1 MAASLLRPT
10 CCGRGAPARA
20 GFTLAEVIVSTASM
34 AVLMVGIAS
43 AVLLASQ
50 ALDDGGNPATH
61 VHAATTAVDQ
71 IVRDAASALSISEQ
85 SATVL
90 AFAVPDRDDDEEDEL
105 IRYAWSETP
114 GDPLMRQ
121 YNDGNSVAILD
132 DVQEFQLGYDL
143 ATEGGDGGDPVEGE
157 TELLIGF
164 DAYQDLFDFQVGEQQ
179 WVGQYFEP
187 VLPEGAVSWRVM
199 RVGFRA
205 RIDGLGLGAVK
216 IQLREATPEGLPTSN
231 VLEEVT
237 VSEWNFGTSYDP
249 WYEAAFTKVSG
260 LPPGQGLC
268 LVFEFVTDPFWEAYC
283 CKVEYHDD
291 GGATPPNTYMVE
303 TVTKG
308 TLWTSPYGKSLR
320 FYVYGTVTAP
330 EDGGGVDRVSCL
342 HVSVRTG
349 PEAATRVDTAVQML
363 NSPLVPGS

>member
-1 MAASLLRPT
+1 MPASSLRRTCRGRRAPT
-10 CCGRGAPARA
+10 RA
-20 GFTLAEVIVSTASM
+20 GFTLAEVIVSAASM

-50 ALDDGGNPATH
+50 AIDDGGNPATN
-61 VHAATTAVDQ
+61 VHAATTAADQ
-71 IVRDAASALSISEQ
+71 IVRDVSSALSISEQ

-90 AFAVPDRDDDEEDEL
+90 AFAVPDRDGDEEDEL

-114 GDPLMRQ
+114 GDSLTRQ

-143 ATEGGDGGDPVEGE
+143 ATEGGGGDPVEGD
-157 TELLIGF
+157 TTMLIGL
-164 DAYQDLFDFQVGEQQ
+164 DAYQDLFDFRVDEQH

-187 VLPEGAVSWRVM
+187 VLPEGATSWRVM

-216 IQLREATPEGLPTSN
+216 IQLRQATPEGLPTSN
-231 VLEEVT
+231 VLEQET
-237 VSEWNFGTSYDP
+237 VSEWDFGTSYDP
-249 WYEAAFTKVSG
+249 WYEVAFSEVSG
-260 LPPGQGLC
+260 LAPGQGLC
-268 LVFEFVTDPFWEAYC
+268 LVFEFASDPFWEAYC
-283 CKVEYHDD
+283 CKIEYHDD
-291 GGATPPNTYMVE
+291 GGDTPPNTHMVE
-303 TVTKG
+303 TATKG
-308 TLWTSPYGKSLR
+308 ASWTSPYGKSLR
-320 FYVYGTVTAP
+320 FCVYGTVTAP
-330 EDGGGVDRVSCL
+330 EDGGGVERVSCL

-363 NSPLVPGS
+363 NRPLVPGS